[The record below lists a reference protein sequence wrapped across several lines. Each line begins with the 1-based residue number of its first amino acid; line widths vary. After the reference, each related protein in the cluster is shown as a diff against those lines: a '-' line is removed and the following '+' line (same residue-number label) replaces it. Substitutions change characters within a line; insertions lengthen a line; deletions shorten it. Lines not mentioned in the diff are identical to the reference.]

1 MMAIQV
7 NRCAYGRA
15 LIAFG
20 VLNAAVEG
28 YHFNVHGEEL
38 ERRLRSHDRFC
49 RECAVADDSTHP
61 DAEHLR
67 KLSEFPDREYG
78 V

>member
-15 LIAFG
+15 LIEFG

-28 YHFNVHGEEL
+28 YHFNVPVEEL
-38 ERRLRSHDRFC
+38 EQRLRSHDRFC
-49 RECAVADDSTHP
+49 KACAVAEDSTHP

-67 KLSEFPDREYG
+67 RRGDDDRIERR
-78 V
+78 